1 MTTPIEK
8 VRVASAW
15 EFIANS
21 ILKDPMKNNKLN
33 LAVNFEANR
42 NRMY

>member
-1 MTTPIEK
+1 MTSPLAK

-15 EFIANS
+15 EFIANA

-33 LAVNFEANR
+33 LAVNIEAHR